1 MTRQTTLNDPDLPRL
16 AAELRASYGPRLERV
31 VLFGSRA
38 RGDSKLDSDYDVA
51 VFLHDY
57 RSLRTQL
64 TKAAR
69 HHYHRHPD
77 GHRGR
82 DFGEPF
88 PAGSYKERSAF
99 IGEVRRDGIDL

>member
-1 MTRQTTLNDPDLPRL
+1 
-16 AAELRASYGPRLERV
+16 
-31 VLFGSRA
+31 
-38 RGDSKLDSDYDVA
+38 LDSDYDVA

-82 DFGEPF
+82 DFGKALP
-88 PAGSYKERSAF
+88 GW
-99 IGEVRRDGIDL
+99 IV